1 MKENL
6 TYQTFNRGIVGRLG
20 LARTDVEKIRLGAV
34 IQDNFMPRVLGA
46 MSLRA
51 GLKYTGDTDSN
62 NKAIHIPFI
71 YSTTDTAIYE
81 ITNQKL
87 RIKIDDAPI
96 TRVSV
101 STSITSGD
109 MSSAAGWTDN
119 DQAGTT
125 SNFSGGYM
133 TLQGTGVNSARRT
146 QQVTVAGGDIGKEHA
161 LRIVIDRGVVILR
174 VGSTSGADDFV
185 QAVTLTKGTY
195 SIAFAPTGNFHVD
208 FRSFTRY
215 ASWVDSCTIESSGIS
230 SLTTPWV
237 EADLPLIRHDQSG
250 NVVYVFA
257 DKYAPY
263 KIQRIDTGTL
273 QYTKRSFGIVNYLSD
288 DGPFRSINS
297 SDVTITS
304 SAVNGDVTLASSQ
317 PLFKSTNVGGL
328 YRISSNGQ
336 YVETA
341 ISSADVFTDP
351 IRISGTSANERVFG
365 LFITGT
371 WVGTVTLQ
379 RSLATPD
386 NWTDVATYTI
396 NQPGTTF
403 NDGLPNQIAY
413 YRIGIKTGNY
423 TSGTANVALNASQG
437 SITGVV
443 RITGFTNTT
452 SVTGS
457 VIQSLGTTT
466 ATSLW
471 EESEWSDRRGYPT
484 SVALYQGR
492 LWCAGRAKIW
502 GSVSDNYES
511 FDDSIEGDS
520 GTISRTI
527 GRGPVDVINW
537 ILPLLRLAIGTSS
550 QEMVA
555 KSSTLDEPL
564 TQSNVNLKDTSTQ
577 GSSNIMP
584 ARIDN
589 TGLFVGKSGNSLFQT
604 DYSVD
609 IDDYTTEELGKI
621 CENIFRQGIVR
632 LAVQRHP
639 DTRVHCVLSDGS
651 VVVLVYDK
659 LENVNCFVTISTDG
673 KVEDAFTLPT
683 PTGDDVYYCVRRVI
697 NGSPVR
703 YLEKFAQEED
713 TQGASFVYDGV
724 SASNISVVINGI
736 PKFND
741 NVWLTA
747 RDINGDKIQNVQ
759 VIDGTVTLSAPV
771 TYAKFTPCVYA
782 LADSYSQYGGVP
794 VDTFPGLSYL
804 NGKSV
809 CVFADGVD
817 LGTFTVTG
825 GSITLPVEVEQA
837 VVGLPYK
844 GRFKSVKL
852 VPQVRS
858 GTPLNQPKIINRLG
872 LILSDTH
879 ALGLKYGLDFDVLD
893 DMPLIEDYD
902 TVDENHIW
910 EEYPEEFFEFEGTWD
925 TDSRVCLEAQSPR
938 PCTILSLIIGVKTN
952 EKNSRD
958 E

>member
-46 MSLRA
+46 MSLRP
-51 GLKYTGDTDSN
+51 GLRYTGGTDSN
-62 NKAIHIPFI
+62 NRAIHIPFI
-71 YSTTDTAIYE
+71 YSTADTAIFE
-81 ITNQKL
+81 LTNQKL

-101 STSITSGD
+101 STVITNGD
-109 MSSAAGWTDN
+109 MSSATGWTDN

-125 SNFSGGYM
+125 SDFSGGFM
-133 TLQGTGVNSARRT
+133 SLQGTGVNAARRT

-161 LRIVIDRGVVILR
+161 LRIVINRGVVILR

-185 QAVTLTKGTY
+185 QAVTLTEGTY
-195 SIAFAPTGNFHVD
+195 SIAFLPTGNFFVD

-215 ASWVDSCTIESSGIS
+215 LSYIDSCTIESSGIVS
-230 SLTTPWV
+230 ITTPWV

-250 NVVYVFA
+250 NVTYIFT
-257 DKYAPY
+257 DKYAAK
-263 KIQRIDTGTL
+263 KIQRVDTGTL
-273 QYTKRSFGIVNYLSD
+273 QYTKRSFGLVEYLPD
-288 DGPFRSINS
+288 DGPFRSINTSDITIS
-297 SDVTITS
+297 SS
-304 SAVNGDVTLASSQ
+304 SVVGDTVLTASQ
-317 PLFKSTNVGGL
+317 PLFRASNVGGL

-336 YVETA
+336 NVVATA
-341 ISSADVFTDP
+341 SSADVFTDP
-351 IRISGTSANERVFG
+351 IRISGTSATERAFG
-365 LFITGT
+365 LFISGT

-386 NWTDVATYTI
+386 NWTDVATYTT
-396 NQPGTTF
+396 NQSITF
-403 NDGLPNQIAY
+403 NDGLTNQIAF
-413 YRIGIKTGNY
+413 YRLGIKIGGY
-423 TSGTANVALNASQG
+423 TSGTANLSLTASQG
-437 SITGVV
+437 SITGIVRVFQFVSTTVV
-443 RITGFTNTT
+443 NASI
-452 SVTGS
+452 
-457 VIQSLGTTT
+457 IQSLGSTSP
-466 ATSLW
+466 TSLW
-471 EESEWSDRRGYPT
+471 EEGEWSNRRGYPT

-492 LWCAGRAKIW
+492 LWCAGRSRLW
-502 GSVSDNYES
+502 GSVSDSYES
-511 FDDSIEGDS
+511 FDDSVEGDS
-520 GTISRTI
+520 ASIARTI

-537 ILPLLRLAIGTSS
+537 ILPLLRLALGTSS
-550 QEMVA
+550 QELVA
-555 KSSTLDEPL
+555 KSSSLDEPL
-564 TQSNVNLKDTSTQ
+564 TQTNINLKDTSTQ

-589 TGLFVGKSGNSLFQT
+589 TGLFVGKSGNTLFQT

-673 KVEDAFTLPT
+673 KVEDAFVLPT
-683 PTGDDVYYCVRRVI
+683 ITGDSVYYSVRRVI
-697 NGSPVR
+697 NGTPVR

-713 TQGASFVYDGV
+713 TQGASFVYSGV
-724 SASNISVVINGI
+724 SASNISVVVNGI
-736 PKFND
+736 PKFAD

-747 RDINGDKIQNVQ
+747 RDINGSKIQNVQ
-759 VIDGTVTLSAPV
+759 VIDGSITLVAPV
-771 TYAKFTPCVYA
+771 SYVKLSPSVYA
-782 LADSYSQYGGVP
+782 LSDSYLQYNGVS
-794 VDTFPGLSYL
+794 TNTLTGLSHL
-804 NGKSV
+804 NGKQV
-809 CVFADGVD
+809 CVFADGID
-817 LGTFTVTG
+817 YGLFTVSG
-825 GSITLPVEVEQA
+825 GLITLPSSVERA
-837 VVGLPYK
+837 VIGLSYK

-879 ALGLKYGLDFDVLD
+879 AQGLRYGFDFDVLD
-893 DMPLIEDYD
+893 DMPQIEDHD
-902 TVDENHIW
+902 VVDPNHIW
-910 EEYPEEFFEFEGTWD
+910 EEYPEEFFEFDGVWD
-925 TDSRVCLEAQSPR
+925 SDARLCIEAESPR
-938 PCTILSLIIGVKTN
+938 PCTILSTIIGLKTN